1 MENSVYVRFT
11 ADEVVDKEMDLGIA
25 EDIKAQFTERHK
37 SVGVLSNK
45 EYFFISFDPDA
56 GNHDSLYKYLVSEV
70 EDAHY
75 LISVDHKE
83 KSNNMGISIMNAD
96 NEHFTSDFEKRVLAQ
111 FIKEVGECDSLL
123 PEGIESSSE
132 KLADHIKWMERE
144 EEKRIREKE
153 KQEMAEKKT
162 GY

>member
-56 GNHDSLYKYLVSEV
+56 EEGAYLYQGFNREITKEEFEQRISDNTLEEV
-70 EDAHY
+70 
-75 LISVDHKE
+75 LHKE
-83 KSNNMGISIMNAD
+83 HVKNGDVFLITPGTLHAIGGGILLAEVQQSSNVTYRIYDYGRVGSDARPGLFISSRRWM
-96 NEHFTSDFEKRVLAQ
+96 LL
-111 FIKEVGECDSLL
+111 SL
-123 PEGIESSSE
+123 
-132 KLADHIKWMERE
+132 
-144 EEKRIREKE
+144 
-153 KQEMAEKKT
+153 
-162 GY
+162 